1 MFCVRIIATMVLMVL
16 LALTYLLIYEENLAS
31 FMKQGFIIWHSFIS
45 TECWI
50 RFIHKSART
59 DETEIMKHWCCL
71 TLLGIFMGVCRYWTM
86 TDEDLKKATVIG
98 FTYYFVRLV
107 MLVDRR
113 DNSLDEENE
122 GYENDEVANRVAYRQ
137 VILDLIQQLQDQQE
151 FQETM
156 N

>member
-1 MFCVRIIATMVLMVL
+1 
-16 LALTYLLIYEENLAS
+16 
-31 FMKQGFIIWHSFIS
+31 
-45 TECWI
+45 
-50 RFIHKSART
+50 
-59 DETEIMKHWCCL
+59 
-71 TLLGIFMGVCRYWTM
+71 MGVCKYWTM
-86 TDEDLKKATVIG
+86 TDEDLGKATVIG
-98 FTYYFVRLV
+98 FTYYFLRPV

-122 GYENDEVANRVAYRQ
+122 GYENDEVASRVAYRQ

>member
-1 MFCVRIIATMVLMVL
+1 
-16 LALTYLLIYEENLAS
+16 
-31 FMKQGFIIWHSFIS
+31 
-45 TECWI
+45 
-50 RFIHKSART
+50 
-59 DETEIMKHWCCL
+59 
-71 TLLGIFMGVCRYWTM
+71 MGVSKYWTM
-86 TDEDLKKATVIG
+86 TDEDLRKATVIG

>member
-31 FMKQGFIIWHSFIS
+31 FMKQGFVIWHSFIS

-50 RFIHKSART
+50 RFVHRSART
-59 DETEIMKHWCCL
+59 DETKLVKHWCCL

-113 DNSLDEENE
+113 DNRLDEENE
-122 GYENDEVANRVAYRQ
+122 GYPDDEIANRIAYRQ
-137 VILDLIQQLQDQQE
+137 VLLDLIQQMQDQQE
-151 FQETM
+151 FQERM

>member
-1 MFCVRIIATMVLMVL
+1 MFCVRIIATMVMLVL
-16 LALTYLLIYEENLAS
+16 LALTYLLIYEKNLAS
-31 FMKQGFIIWHSFIS
+31 FMKQGFIIWHAFIS
-45 TECWI
+45 TEYWI
-50 RFIHKSART
+50 RFIHKSARR

-71 TLLGIFMGVCRYWTM
+71 TLLGIFMGVCKYWTM
-86 TDEDLKKATVIG
+86 TDEDLRKATVIG

-107 MLVDRR
+107 MLVVRR

-122 GYENDEVANRVAYRQ
+122 GYENDEVASRVAYRQ

>member
-1 MFCVRIIATMVLMVL
+1 MLVL
-16 LALTYLLIYEENLAS
+16 LAMTYLFIHDKDLAS
-31 FMKQGFIIWHSFIS
+31 FMKQGFVIWHSFIS

-50 RFIHKSART
+50 RFVHRSART
-59 DETEIMKHWCCL
+59 DETKLVEHWCCL

-113 DNSLDEENE
+113 DNRLDEENE
-122 GYENDEVANRVAYRQ
+122 GYPDDEIANRIAYRQ
-137 VILDLIQQLQDQQE
+137 VLLDLIQQMQDQQE
-151 FQETM
+151 FQERM

>member
-1 MFCVRIIATMVLMVL
+1 MFCVRIIATMLLMVM

-50 RFIHKSART
+50 RFIHRSART
-59 DETEIMKHWCCL
+59 DEIKITKHWCCL

-107 MLVDRR
+107 MLVDSR
-113 DNSLDEENE
+113 DNSLDE

-137 VILDLIQQLQDQQE
+137 IILDLIQQLQDQQE

>member
-1 MFCVRIIATMVLMVL
+1 MFCVRTIGTLVMLVI
-16 LALTYLLIYEENLAS
+16 LALTYLLIWEEDLAS

-50 RFIHKSART
+50 CFIHRSART
-59 DETEIMKHWCCL
+59 DEIKITKHWCCL

-86 TDEDLKKATVIG
+86 TDEDLQKATVIG

-107 MLVDRR
+107 MLVDSR
-113 DNSLDEENE
+113 DNSLDE

-137 VILDLIQQLQDQQE
+137 IILDLIQQLQDQQE

>member
-1 MFCVRIIATMVLMVL
+1 MFCVRTIGTLVMLVL
-16 LALTYLLIYEENLAS
+16 LALTYLLIWEEDLAT
-31 FMKQGFIIWHSFIS
+31 FMKLAFIIWHSFIS

-50 RFIHKSART
+50 RFINRRART
-59 DETEIMKHWCCL
+59 LEIKITKHWCCL

-86 TDEDLKKATVIG
+86 TDEDLQKATVIG

-107 MLVDRR
+107 MLVDSR
-113 DNSLDEENE
+113 DNSLDE

-137 VILDLIQQLQDQQE
+137 IILDLIQQLQDQQE